1 MYFSGCTAFTWR
13 KEFIYNSCHC
23 ITESN
28 PKSQKNRYSTSGVYN
43 CKINATSSSTTTS
56 MYTFSSTETVDTK
69 SPIQPTTPDVKSPN
83 EIITTTQSQSSNE
96 PITPDSTSSP
106 NEPITPDSASSP
118 NEPIPPDSTNSPNE
132 SITPESTTSPNESI
146 TPESTS
152 SSNERTEGT
161 TSSLNEK
168 TEGKTGSLNETAVA
182 TINR

>member
-1 MYFSGCTAFTWR
+1 MWVLRFSITYFCILNVFGEDCIDPSCYETSVEYNTLSQVEKTFYFVASYQECSCQCADISGCTAFTWR
-13 KEFIYNSCHC
+13 KEFIYISCHC

-83 EIITTTQSQSSNE
+83 EITTTTQSQSPNE

-106 NEPITPDSASSP
+106 NEPITPDSTSSP
-118 NEPIPPDSTNSPNE
+118 NNWKPFFI
-132 SITPESTTSPNESI
+132 I
-146 TPESTS
+146 
-152 SSNERTEGT
+152 
-161 TSSLNEK
+161 
-168 TEGKTGSLNETAVA
+168 
-182 TINR
+182 